1 MPVVASA
8 IANPIQRPATETVV
22 SFCTG
27 DNGIVVMAALRLTA
41 IDAVRM
47 VVPISSS
54 IGLLSLY
61 VELHLVIV
69 ATPLCPCRH
78 GPAARK
84 RRRARSGTSAPTR
97 SESATTAASAPP
109 PSLPRRE

>member
-61 VELHLVIV
+61 LELHLVIV
-69 ATPLCPCRH
+69 ATPRPRRR
-78 GPAARK
+78 GPVARK
-84 RRRARSGTSAPTR
+84 RQRARSGTSAPTR